1 MNELYPAI
9 FFVNSQFF
17 YFYINKT
24 FLSNK
29 AYPIIILYF

>member
-1 MNELYPAI
+1 MKIISCY
-9 FFVNSQFF
+9 FFDSKFF